1 MKQGK
6 PQKLVKLYPVNDR
19 NQKYMGIDDNLQ
31 TTAISITLKPD
42 PKNQKQHFF
51 YKQQRYGGLQTTKGF
66 QNIGNIQETEVP
78 QHQCLHIENS
88 HPIHLRLRAQPQK
101 KKQGVLKR
109 KIYNVQ

>member
-1 MKQGK
+1 
-6 PQKLVKLYPVNDR
+6 
-19 NQKYMGIDDNLQ
+19 MGIDDNLQ
-31 TTAISITLKPD
+31 TTTAISITLKPD
-42 PKNQKQHFF
+42 PNNQKQHFC

-66 QNIGNIQETEVP
+66 QNIGSIQETEVP

-88 HPIHLRLRAQPQK
+88 HPIHLRLRTQPQK